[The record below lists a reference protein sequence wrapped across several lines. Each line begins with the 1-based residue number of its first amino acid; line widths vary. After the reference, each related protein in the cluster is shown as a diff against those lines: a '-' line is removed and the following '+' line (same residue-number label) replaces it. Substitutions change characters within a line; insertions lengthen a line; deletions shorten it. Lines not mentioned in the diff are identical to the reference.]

1 MTSKKPDKSEQR
13 IKNVINENLKKDLE
27 SLEEA
32 LNKINEEIIEYM
44 QLEKTIEF
52 MKEHKPEGFKTKV
65 DVGSNMFMSAK
76 VDKIEPILINIG
88 LNVFLELELD
98 EALKYLKM
106 KTKILTKEAD
116 VIRDESL
123 KIRSQIKILLMYLA
137 EKQSFTPSANK

>member
-1 MTSKKPDKSEQR
+1 MTSIKPDKSEQR